1 MAQDQI
7 RYDLHVQEALRGAVR
22 KILSEVARD
31 GLPGDH
37 HFFISF
43 RTRFPGVRLSARMR
57 ERYPDDM
64 TIVLQH
70 QFWDLAVTDYAF
82 EVSLSFSGV
91 SERLLVPFEAVTGF
105 FDPSVDFGLKFETDS
120 EAEADDAKGAGPV
133 SGPRA
138 ETDKSGTPGIAPAKR
153 PDPRAGVD
161 DAGATPSKAKPA
173 VKSSPASEPAEA
185 GAEAGAEVVSLD
197 AFRKKT

>member
-120 EAEADDAKGAGPV
+120 EAEADDAKGAGP
-133 SGPRA
+133 SLGPKA
-138 ETDKSGTPGIAPAKR
+138 ETDKLRTPGFAPAKR
-153 PDPRAGVD
+153 PDPSTGVD
-161 DAGATPSKAKPA
+161 DAGAAPSKAKPA
-173 VKSSPASEPAEA
+173 VKSPPAAEPAEA

>member
-120 EAEADDAKGAGPV
+120 EATGEDAKDTGSAATPKADADK
-133 SGPRA
+133 PRTA
-138 ETDKSGTPGIAPAKR
+138 SLAPARR
-153 PDPRAGVD
+153 PVPT
-161 DAGATPSKAKPA
+161 GATEEVRDPPAKVKPA
-173 VKSSPASEPAEA
+173 AKAPPPSEPAEA